1 MPLDYAHTGFD
12 RWAAAVDRR
21 LLLTFDRKFE
31 PVVQALKELPHELRR
46 PALQLMEGLHRVKR
60 DDRDKAALI
69 AAAERCDHRPNFR
82 YRAAAFFIAMG
93 GVLEAVIQ
101 TFNDIS
107 RQSRA
112 ALGGYLVAADQ
123 GQRPSK
129 AGFEC
134 ADSRCGTEASGES
147 HGDAFGHRS
156 PGILDA
162 IAPGLDGLGE
172 GARKTLRLAVGAGTP
187 WINVAPHFDCA
198 ALKRVYEVCRKVD
211 SAGAR
216 TAYERDDEA
225 YGRHHEWLVRTV
237 EERICEAGFG
247 VYEDLGLVLPGSDDE
262 KFIDAMA
269 VELGLVVGRMTT
281 DYLQVVGGGH
291 RIPTV
296 VVSHADPGR
305 AVFLYCPSRRCFH
318 RLPEAAFPWPFY
330 LSGVDRALGV
340 GASRDADAGEGPR
353 AWTFPALMSQIE
365 RLPSARPR
373 TAAAGGRRSS
383 LPEHGRGV
391 VRKPAPAPRDRSLTP
406 SRPSPSRSV
415 A

>member
-1 MPLDYAHTGFD
+1 MPSDYAYTSID
-12 RWAAAVDRR
+12 RAAAAIDRR
-21 LLLTFDRKFE
+21 LLMTFDRKFM
-31 PVVQALKELPHELRR
+31 PVVQALKDLPHELRR
-46 PALQLMEGLHRVKR
+46 PALQLMEGLHRVKK

-69 AAAERCDHRPNFR
+69 AAAARCDHRATFR
-82 YRAAAFFIAMG
+82 YRAASFLIAMG
-93 GVLEAVIQ
+93 GVLDAVIQ

-134 ADSRCGTEASGES
+134 ADSRCGTEASGEG
-147 HGDAFGHRS
+147 HGDAFAHRS

-172 GARKTLRLAVGAGTP
+172 GAKKTLRLAVSAETP

-198 ALKRVYEVCRKVD
+198 ALTRVYEICRKGD
-211 SAGAR
+211 GAGAR
-216 TAYERDDEA
+216 TAYERDDEE

-237 EERICEAGFG
+237 EERMGGAGFG
-247 VYEDLGLVLPGSDDE
+247 VYEDLGLAFIGSDDE

-269 VELGLVVGRMTT
+269 VELGLVVGRMAT
-281 DYLQVVGGGH
+281 DYLQAVAVGVGH
-291 RIPTV
+291 RLPAV

-305 AVFLYCPSRRCFH
+305 CVFLFCPSRRRFYK
-318 RLPEAAFPWPFY
+318 LPEAAFPWPFY

-340 GASRDADAGEGPR
+340 GASRSAPAGEEPR
-353 AWTFPALMSQIE
+353 AWTFPALMGPLERAARALGRDSPPRAEVVADERSRMQIA
-365 RLPSARPR
+365 S
-373 TAAAGGRRSS
+373 
-383 LPEHGRGV
+383 
-391 VRKPAPAPRDRSLTP
+391 
-406 SRPSPSRSV
+406 
-415 A
+415 